1 MQPLYCS
8 QGHKNDSTNRFCI
21 QCGQQLPLAVGQVLD
36 KRYRIVSQLGQG
48 GFGRTY
54 LAEALHRFNERCVLK
69 EFAPQVQGAAELEKA
84 KELFEREAGALHQLQ
99 HPQLPKFWELFQ
111 ADLGGGVCCLF
122 LVQDYVEGQNYF
134 DSFKSGK
141 RLSEAEVIHFLC
153 QILPVLSYIHA
164 KGVIHRDISPDNI
177 ILRESD
183 HLPVLIDF
191 GCIKQ
196 VAVTAV
202 SNLTRLGALSTRIGK
217 KGYAPE
223 EQMQQ
228 GKVYV
233 SSDLYSLAVT
243 ALVLLTGK
251 EPKDLYDSYKGT
263 WRWGQEIQLDPQLQA
278 ILQKMLAHRP
288 GDRFAYAVDVLEA
301 LQSQTSF
308 SPQPNLAQM
317 STQAVA
323 LKANPVPNSPNA
335 QLTPA
340 PVAANANISQMHTL
354 VVAPKAPPKPI
365 PVVPATPS
373 PVTPHANPQPAI
385 QSPPQFSQFL
395 RRVVFWTIKLTVGT
409 GSIVATGFAGWAVM
423 NTVMRSVS
431 LGPLVER
438 LPNAAP
444 SNSSSSS
451 EQNRTDNLLSRRQE
465 LAISQGFFN
474 MLVNDSF
481 YASHPE
487 LQGRNLTMSSDDTA
501 LRNEWYKIAEDLL
514 DKLEQAQ
521 LSAKARRQLG
531 SYAQRDYQTWQRQ
544 VKQSQLGSHTIDQI
558 KQQTDEKF
566 YQLFP
571 QQRGKK
577 LDLQTFGQIWYAL
590 FSDRVSQLSK

>member
-84 KELFEREAGALHQLQ
+84 KELFEREAGTLHQLQ

-111 ADLGGGVCCLF
+111 ADLGGGVGCLF
-122 LVQDYVEGQNYF
+122 LVQDYVEGQSYF
-134 DSFKSGK
+134 DIFKSGQ
-141 RLSEAEVIHFLC
+141 RLSEAQAVQFMC
-153 QILPVLSYIHA
+153 QILPVLSYIHL

-177 ILRESD
+177 ILRDSD
-183 HLPVLIDF
+183 NLPVLIDF

-202 SNLTRLGALSTRIGK
+202 SNLTRLGTLSTRIGK
-217 KGYAPE
+217 KGYAPQ

-243 ALVLLTGK
+243 VLVLLAGK
-251 EPKDLYDSYKGT
+251 EPKDLYDSYQGS
-263 WRWGQEIQLDPQLQA
+263 WRWGDMKLDPQLQA
-278 ILQKMLAHRP
+278 ILYKMLAHRP

-308 SPQPNLAQM
+308 SLQPNPVQK

-335 QLTPA
+335 QLAPTPI
-340 PVAANANISQMHTL
+340 AANANISQMHTL
-354 VVAPKAPPKPI
+354 VVAPKAPPKPV

-385 QSPPQFSQFL
+385 QSPPQFPQFL
-395 RRVVFWTIKLTVGT
+395 MRVVFLTMKLTVGA
-409 GSIVATGFAGWAVM
+409 GLIVVTGFASWAVM
-423 NTVMRSVS
+423 NSVMRSVS

-438 LPNAAP
+438 LPSTAP
-444 SNSSSSS
+444 SNSPSSS
-451 EQNRTDNLLSRRQE
+451 EQNRTDNLLRRRQA
-465 LAISQGFFN
+465 LAIPAGFFN
-474 MLVNDSF
+474 KLVNDSF
-481 YASHPE
+481 YGSHPE
-487 LQGRNLTMSSDDTA
+487 LQGRSLTMSSDDAA

-521 LSAKARRQLG
+521 LSASARRQLG
-531 SYAQRDYQTWQRQ
+531 SYGQRDYQIWQRQ
-544 VKQSQLGSHTIDQI
+544 VKQRQFGSNTIDQL
-558 KQQTDEKF
+558 KQQTDENF

-590 FSDRVSQLSK
+590 FSDRVSQLSQ